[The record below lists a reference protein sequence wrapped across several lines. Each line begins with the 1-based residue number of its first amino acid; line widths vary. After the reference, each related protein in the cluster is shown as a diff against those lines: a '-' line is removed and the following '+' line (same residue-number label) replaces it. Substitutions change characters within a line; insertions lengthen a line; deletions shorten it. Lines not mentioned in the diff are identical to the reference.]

1 MAVKVVKP
9 ASEGA
14 GSTQKEERHEDK
26 IDYVVATTLLSVSLM
41 ADQHGDREHR
51 ESG

>member
-1 MAVKVVKP
+1 MFKWSYKVVKP

-26 IDYVVATTLLSVSLM
+26 IDCCGSNDLVIGPINGGSP
-41 ADQHGDREHR
+41 R
-51 ESG
+51 